1 MTHQEF
7 NQLLKRYLAG
17 ETTEQEENLL
27 LEWYESPANQQEL
40 DLPERQKEAIKK
52 RMWQKIRQN
61 LPARTFLR
69 PLHLAWLSGV
79 AACLLVGAGW
89 YWGWDKPLSTFPK
102 ATQEVVSQSG
112 IEVKNTLQTEQEV
125 VLPDGT
131 KVTLSQNSQLV
142 YNKAFNQTRREVY
155 LTGEAFFDVKR
166 DENKPFVVHT
176 DDLVT
181 EVLGTSFRIRQNH
194 NSRTT
199 EVSVRS
205 GKVSVYALETTTN
218 REHNGVIITQNQRAV
233 YNATTHTI
241 VPGIVE
247 APIPV
252 IEVREIAGNLIFQ
265 EASLPQVLGELT
277 RLYGIEFVISNP
289 KSNECRL
296 TADLNGLTLFTQL
309 DLICKSIDATYE
321 KRGTVVFISGEGC

>member
-1 MTHQEF
+1 MTQQEF

-17 ETTEQEENLL
+17 ETSVQEEKLL
-27 LEWYESPANQQEL
+27 LEWYESPANQHEL

-52 RMWQKIRQN
+52 RMWQRIRQD
-61 LPARTFLR
+61 LPTRILR
-69 PLHLAWLSGV
+69 PLHVAWLSGV
-79 AACLLVGAGW
+79 AACLLLGVGW
-89 YWGWDKPLSTFPK
+89 YLGWNLPESVYPK
-102 ATQEVVSQSG
+102 ANQEVARQSG
-112 IEVKNTLQTEQEV
+112 IEVKNTLQAEQEV

-142 YNKAFNQTRREVY
+142 YNKSFNQTRREVY
-155 LTGEAFFDVKR
+155 LTGDAFFDVKR
-166 DENKPFVVHT
+166 DEHKPFVVHT
-176 DDLVT
+176 DNLVT
-181 EVLGTSFRIRQNH
+181 EVLGTSFRIRQNQ
-194 NSRTT
+194 NSKTT

-205 GKVSVYALETTTN
+205 GKVSVYSLETTTN
-218 REHNGVIITQNQRAV
+218 QQHNGVILTQNQRAV
-233 YNATTHTI
+233 YDATTHTI

-252 IEVREIAGNLIFQ
+252 IEKNEIASNLIFQ
-265 EASLPQVLGELT
+265 EASLSQVLDELT
-277 RLYGIEFVISNP
+277 RVYGIEFVISNP
-289 KSNECRL
+289 KSNDCRL